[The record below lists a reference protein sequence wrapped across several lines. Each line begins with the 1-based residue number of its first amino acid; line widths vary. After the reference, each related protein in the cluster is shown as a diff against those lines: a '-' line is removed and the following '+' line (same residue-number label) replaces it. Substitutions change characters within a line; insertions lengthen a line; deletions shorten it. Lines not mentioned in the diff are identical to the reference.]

1 MHPLKKITKDIIR
14 KGKSSDIQYTIFNI
28 QYTKYS
34 MALRIFLLR
43 YEANFKLQKVLI
55 LVKLIIKCRFILWK
69 NKRVLVFKSTH
80 FYALLFINIENCP
93 TKNDVK
99 DQNTKNKNIIHYL
112 VSITAT
118 TIFLPHTVDVTISLA
133 KLNSPILAKT

>member
-14 KGKSSDIQYTIFNI
+14 KGKSSDIQYTILNI

-55 LVKLIIKCRFILWK
+55 LVKLIIKCRLILWK
-69 NKRVLVFKSTH
+69 NKRVLVFKST
-80 FYALLFINIENCP
+80 LLFINIENCP